1 MDKKNIIDD
10 FGTENTYKLYRTIY
24 EIIHPTI
31 SKRNI
36 SNYKIIIDENLVPLR
51 IFYPKKISK
60 LEKAIIYIPG
70 KTWIVNGIKNYS
82 DVSLELV
89 KELDTIIIALDYSLE
104 DNYNKTVNTCYQ
116 TLKYL
121 IEGLNRVGIEKEKIT
136 VIGDSTGAS
145 ILANIC
151 SDNENI
157 ISKQILL
164 YPALNLTFEEKEK
177 YPSLEQNNKVDL
189 LTLSHLKNF
198 TKNYIKD
205 DYKSPLKNN
214 DYNSWPS
221 TLIITGDLDPV
232 RDEGIELGKLLRQEN
247 KKSKVI
253 NIKFATH
260 GFLNNKDEESIEEA
274 IKEIKKFINKK
285 EK

>member
-1 MDKKNIIDD
+1 MDKKNIIDN

-232 RDEGIELGKLLRQEN
+232 RDEGMELGKLLRQEN

>member
-51 IFYPKKISK
+51 IFYPQKISK